1 MVNFFNGII
10 NMLKGVLS
18 DVINMLPKSPFV
30 FDSAGEFTQIMGYV
44 NYFIPINRMVQITKV
59 WLSAIVIWY
68 VAMTVL
74 RWVKAIE

>member
-1 MVNFFNGII
+1 
-10 NMLKGVLS
+10 
-18 DVINMLPKSPFV
+18 
-30 FDSAGEFTQIMGYV
+30 MGYV